1 MSDQIRVIKTLDP
14 VWPVHFNLKEYLA
27 YTKSVSVAPIESQ
40 QVVVVR
46 TEEYAVPATIY
57 TYRMHRLCK
66 YRKCGCTG
74 EDYIY
79 KTVKREN

>member
-1 MSDQIRVIKTLDP
+1 MRHSGP
-14 VWPVHFNLKEYLA
+14 W
-27 YTKSVSVAPIESQ
+27 
-40 QVVVVR
+40 QVVDTEASCVTKEFQTKNWRREVVR